1 MADLGVGEPTRIS
14 LEPGDVF
21 AAISDGIFEAMDPSG
36 EQFGEARAVAIL
48 TDLASAQMA
57 ADRFG
62 RALTNLDHL
71 LADADSADRR
81 DLQHL
86 KAECLLALGRPVDA
100 REIYRDLT
108 AREGASDVRAW
119 AGLARTAFQ
128 INDERSF
135 RRAASRVLSIDPAYG
150 EGYVLHAALQ
160 REQDNRE
167 KALEILDTGLMRAGR
182 DADLR
187 AMRSLVLS
195 ELGRRDEA
203 LVAAQAALDLDPA
216 SQAGLR
222 MLDRLAVVSVPVD

>member
-1 MADLGVGEPTRIS
+1 V
-14 LEPGDVF
+14 
-21 AAISDGIFEAMDPSG
+21 
-36 EQFGEARAVAIL
+36 RAVRRARLLAPEDAAIL

-57 ADRFG
+57 AGRFG
-62 RALTNLDHL
+62 HALTNLDHL
-71 LADADSADRR
+71 LADPENEGRR

-100 REIYRDLT
+100 REIYRELT

-128 INDERSF
+128 IKDERTF
-135 RRAASRVLSIDPAYG
+135 RRAATRVLSIDPAYG

-160 REQDNRE
+160 REQGNHA
-167 KALEILDTGLMRAGR
+167 KALQILDTGLMRAGR
-182 DADLR
+182 DADLL

-216 SQAGLR
+216 NQAGLR